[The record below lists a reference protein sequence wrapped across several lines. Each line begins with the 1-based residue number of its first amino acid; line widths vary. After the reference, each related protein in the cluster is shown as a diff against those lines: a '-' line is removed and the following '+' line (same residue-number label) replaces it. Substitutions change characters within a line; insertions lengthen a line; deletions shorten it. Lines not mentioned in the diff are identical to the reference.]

1 MYAQLGSGPVLQSA
15 VWQHAAFSCP
25 DIVPTASAHSSAPPP
40 PSWDWARCGKQ
51 SSSSSSIAKE
61 GMVGTAPLRIA
72 PTSLAR
78 VTAGRATRQ
87 RRRAS
92 RVVASPDFA
101 KGRGECTLYT
111 R

>member
-40 PSWDWARCGKQ
+40 PSWDWARCAKQ

-78 VTAGRATRQ
+78 RAGHGRA
-87 RRRAS
+87 RRANAAA
-92 RVVASPDFA
+92 RLASSPHP
-101 KGRGECTLYT
+101 
-111 R
+111 